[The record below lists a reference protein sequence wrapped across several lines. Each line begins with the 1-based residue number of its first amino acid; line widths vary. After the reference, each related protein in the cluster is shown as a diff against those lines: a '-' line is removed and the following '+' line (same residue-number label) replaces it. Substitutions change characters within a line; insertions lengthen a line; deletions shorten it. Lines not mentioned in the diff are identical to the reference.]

1 MKRINWRQT
10 LLDPGAG
17 DRQRWP
23 LKLILHF
30 LAFSSD
36 FPGIPI
42 VWSTVLI
49 DHWQLTFTINFL
61 IFHHFPFYF
70 YTFTWVIPFIIHLQ
84 ERNLL
89 LQFLEVLCS
98 FPSLLNSKFINGE
111 KILLSSWLQ
120 PPEWLVAV
128 LSSILSDILPSD
140 PAPTW
145 LWMISTNTQ
154 RCQITQ
160 KVSKRWPP
168 KGTDLTPLAPRNPP
182 LPQTFIHIFKK
193 CLHVLMTMIKRDMWS
208 NDDQDHQDRRVIH
221 TQVEIVIGQTI
232 LLILLTSENTGVG
245 SKTFVYS
252 LSSILRANSSF
263 KDISWLKSK

>member
-1 MKRINWRQT
+1 MKTITWRQT

-23 LKLILHF
+23 LKLILNF

-42 VWSTVLI
+42 VWSTVSLI
-49 DHWQLTFTINFL
+49 IDID
-61 IFHHFPFYF
+61 IHHFHFFIDIHHFHFYI
-70 YTFTWVIPFIIHLQ
+70 YTWVIPFIIHLQ
-84 ERNLL
+84 ERNLF

-154 RCQITQ
+154 RRQITQ

-193 CLHVLMTMIKRDMWS
+193 CLHVLMTMIRVAVFMIKRDVWS

-221 TQVEIVIGQTI
+221 TQVEIAIGQPW
-232 LLILLTSENTGVG
+232 NQ
-245 SKTFVYS
+245 SKQQS
-252 LSSILRANSSF
+252 CHPS
-263 KDISWLKSK
+263 